1 MYAVPALLLTT
12 RQVNELNACWNNV
25 IRRLFG
31 YNKWESVSVLLLSL
45 ERLNVKH
52 LIMHRKIDFYK
63 RLLYSSDV
71 FIHNMFCTFLYNNC
85 DYGILLKSVF
95 YRKIWCHSQCL
106 VSLSGLCFMLVCI
119 SVILLL
125 YVFLFLVFMVC
136 SLSVSLPDLANKDV
150 HKITHVTAGRQYLPP
165 TRNARNVLSCK
176 SFYASKRTVR
186 YSGISSNFLLTFAIS
201 RFPSCLKRVPERP
214 KTFSWLRSC

>member
-71 FIHNMFCTFLYNNC
+71 LSIICFALFCIITVTM
-85 DYGILLKSVF
+85 VF
-95 YRKIWCHSQCL
+95 Y
-106 VSLSGLCFMLVCI
+106 
-119 SVILLL
+119 
-125 YVFLFLVFMVC
+125 
-136 SLSVSLPDLANKDV
+136 
-150 HKITHVTAGRQYLPP
+150 
-165 TRNARNVLSCK
+165 
-176 SFYASKRTVR
+176 
-186 YSGISSNFLLTFAIS
+186 
-201 RFPSCLKRVPERP
+201 
-214 KTFSWLRSC
+214 